1 MSFGVESLG
10 SIDNLIKEVEML
22 RDENDQMR
30 IKIFKMQNKGQI
42 MEYLI
47 PLAFFAFILCL
58 IPFVGGKPKKKGSID
73 PIKSVKGLKL

>member
-30 IKIFKMQNKGQI
+30 SKIFKMQNKG
-42 MEYLI
+42 
-47 PLAFFAFILCL
+47 
-58 IPFVGGKPKKKGSID
+58 
-73 PIKSVKGLKL
+73 